1 MKHFFSLQYA
11 AIQKTVLRHDRL
23 WSMAGV
29 SAALSELNE
38 IILPSIA
45 ETRGGRVLVAGGGK
59 FTAHFDGGKDAEDAR
74 AAAIREISTRFPMLE
89 CQVSGIVQ
97 NERLVPPGDQP
108 ENGALKPLMD
118 DLKKQK
124 QSFRGYGVSFNP
136 HLLLCEECGEHPAVH
151 EQKADKR
158 RVCRICQAAKDGA
171 AISLSGLT
179 RDDPASQTTIQH
191 VYRKYLDKVE
201 AARNKKA
208 PHNFEDLFPKTASP
222 ADESPSE
229 RRRMAVWL
237 SDINNMKNKVNI
249 WLKEPDIL
257 ETFRQVKAVFI
268 NALADALSL
277 TFPNPAGDDLPFRV
291 IIAGGDDLCLVM
303 AEEHILDFAV
313 NLSVSADRR
322 LNELGADHPLNPSWL
337 KQKKRALEQDK
348 EPGPYCFGGAFVIA
362 SIHTPFRRI
371 HEVGEE
377 LMSAAKR
384 KTKRL
389 GDSVNW
395 RIMSE
400 EASQTDRLL
409 AFEKPIFIRGG
420 HGKDG
425 WDRLSLS
432 DYLKLRDEYG
442 HISGSHRFQIISRMI
457 DLRETPE
464 KFERWLKA
472 HASSEHDKDFSG
484 ILTEERLRKNGRLA
498 LDRVA
503 TLFELMSVKEGV

>member
-1 MKHFFSLQYA
+1 
-11 AIQKTVLRHDRL
+11 
-23 WSMAGV
+23 
-29 SAALSELNE
+29 LNE
-38 IILPSIA
+38 ITLPSIA
-45 ETRGGRVLVAGGGK
+45 KDKGGRALVAGGGK
-59 FTAHFDGGKDAEDAR
+59 FTAHFDEGKDAEDAR

-89 CQVSGIVQ
+89 WQVSWIVQ
-97 NERLVPPGDQP
+97 NERLVPPDDQP
-108 ENGALKPLMD
+108 EDGALKPLMD

-136 HLLLCEECGEHPAVH
+136 HLLLCEECGEYPAVH

-158 RVCRICQAAKDGA
+158 RVCRTCQAAKDGA
-171 AISLSGLT
+171 AISLSGLI
-179 RDDPASQTTIQH
+179 RDDPASGTTIQQ
-191 VYRKYLDKVE
+191 VYRKYLEKVE

-208 PHNFEDLFPKTASP
+208 PHNFEDLFPKPASP
-222 ADESPSE
+222 GDDESSE

-268 NALADALSL
+268 DALADALSL
-277 TFPNPAGDDLPFRV
+277 TFPKPEGDHLPFRV

-313 NLSVSADRR
+313 NLSASADRR

-337 KQKKRALEQDK
+337 KQKKRELEQDQK
-348 EPGPYCFGGAFVIA
+348 PGRNKDSDPGPYCFGGAFVIA

-377 LMSAAKR
+377 LMSAAK
-384 KTKRL
+384 KGTKRL
-389 GDSVNW
+389 GDGVNW

-409 AFEKPIFIRGG
+409 TFEKPIFIRGG
-420 HGKDG
+420 HGKDD
-425 WDRLSLS
+425 WDRLNLE
-432 DYLKLRDEYG
+432 DYLKLRKEHG
-442 HISGSHRFQIISRMI
+442 HISGSHRFQIISKMI
-457 DLRETPE
+457 ELRKTPDP
-464 KFERWLKA
+464 FERWLKA

-484 ILTEERLRKNGRLA
+484 ILTEKRLRKNGRLA

-503 TLFELMSVKEGV
+503 TLFELMSVKGGVENGTTR